1 MAKSKSFF
9 GLRTGSTK
17 SLTFQVYRG
26 QQITKDRVTRVANP
40 RTTRQMEQRSKLPIA
55 AAARSVLKGLV
66 DHSWEGVPYGE
77 QSLRTFSS
85 KNLSA
90 GALKVYSYSSPD
102 APSPGIAEYQVSQ
115 GSLRGFNVDA
125 KHEGSDIVY
134 YTLPVNIGKGPV
146 VPAMP
151 KGTKGSTVLYHLMS
165 YFVENK
171 IDALRAGQQL
181 TFLTLNVPYYKVLNY
196 VGGPNSGKYNV
207 PVTQFAVARLIMPD
221 ISMITDIDTYHDDND
236 EFQLLD
242 EIPGEGG
249 IEFKLRRK
257 DGFFIA
263 FFSDD
268 KRFGFKCYFN
278 NDDSASSSISVAS
291 ALIVSELVNGV
302 WKRSTSN
309 LIVGNGANNKL
320 VKTVF
325 SFDQW
330 ASLYAPKQIES
341 PKYLNN
347 GAEKTGI
354 NK

>member
-40 RTTRQMEQRSKLPIA
+40 RTTLQMEQRSKLPIV
-55 AAARSVLKGLV
+55 AAARSALKGLV

-90 GALKVYSYSSPD
+90 GALKVYSYASPD

-115 GSLRGFNVDA
+115 GSLRGF
-125 KHEGSDIVY
+125 IVATTKGDY
-134 YTLPVNIGKGPV
+134 AVHYSLAANIGKGPV

-165 YFVENK
+165 YFAEHK
-171 IDALRAGQQL
+171 IDGLRAGQQL

-196 VGGPNSGKYNV
+196 VGGSNSGTYTV
-207 PVTQFAVARLIMPD
+207 PVTRFDVARLIMPD
-221 ISMITDIDTYHDDND
+221 ISKISDIDTYHDDND
-236 EFQLLD
+236 EFVLED
-242 EIPGEGG
+242 EISGEGANH
-249 IEFKLRRK
+249 FQLRRN
-257 DGFFIA
+257 DGFYIT
-263 FFSDD
+263 FSDNSSD
-268 KRFGFKCYFN
+268 QLGVSCFFRREGE
-278 NDDSASSSISVAS
+278 DSPITAAS
-291 ALIVSELVNGV
+291 ALIVSELMNGV
-302 WKRSTSN
+302 WKRSSSN
-309 LIVGNGANNKL
+309 LVVANGADNPL
-320 VKTVF
+320 VKKVF

-330 ASLYAPKQIES
+330 ASLYAPKQIVS
-341 PKYLNN
+341 SKYLNN

>member
-26 QQITKDRVTRVANP
+26 QQITKDRVTRVTNP
-40 RTTRQMEQRSKLPIA
+40 RTTLQMEQRSKLPLV
-55 AAARSVLKGLV
+55 AAARSALKGLV

-115 GSLRGFNVDA
+115 GSLRGFIPSQDSVYA
-125 KHEGSDIVY
+125 VHFTLTGVIGEGPI
-134 YTLPVNIGKGPV
+134 

-151 KGTKGSTVLYHLMS
+151 KGTKGSTVLYYLMS
-165 YFVENK
+165 YFANNN
-171 IDALRAGQQL
+171 IDGLRAGQQL
-181 TFLTLNVPYYKVLNY
+181 TFLTLNVPYYKTLNY
-196 VGGPNSGKYNV
+196 VGGSNSGTYDV
-207 PVTQFAVARLIMPD
+207 PVTKFEVARLIMPD
-221 ISMITDIDTYHDDND
+221 ISQISDITTYHDVND
-236 EFQLLD
+236 EFELD
-242 EIPGEGG
+242 PEISGDGKN
-249 IEFKLRRK
+249 EFTLRRK
-257 DGFFIA
+257 DGFII
-263 FFSDD
+263 
-268 KRFGFKCYFN
+268 RF
-278 NDDSASSSISVAS
+278 SASSSYIMFAFKVNKDKDTSMTVAR

-309 LIVGNGANNKL
+309 LIVGDAADNPLIK
-320 VKTVF
+320 KVF

-330 ASLYAPKQIES
+330 ASLYAPKQIVS
-341 PKYLNN
+341 SKYLNN
-347 GAEKTGI
+347 GVEKTGI
-354 NK
+354 NN

>member
-26 QQITKDRVTRVANP
+26 QQITKDRVTKVANP
-40 RTTRQMEQRSKLPIA
+40 RSTLQMEQRSKLPIV
-55 AAARSVLKGLV
+55 AAARSALKGLV

-90 GALKVYSYSSPD
+90 GALKVYSYASPD

-115 GSLRGFNVDA
+115 GSLHGFTANANQNDV
-125 KHEGSDIVY
+125 KFS
-134 YTLPVNIGKGPV
+134 LPANIGAGPV

-151 KGTKGSTVLYHLMS
+151 KGTKGSTVLYNLMS
-165 YFVENK
+165 YFAQNK
-171 IDALRAGQQL
+171 IDGLRAGEQL
-181 TFLTLNVPYYKVLNY
+181 TFLTLNVPYYKVLRN
-196 VGGPNSGKYNV
+196 VGGSDSGTYDV
-207 PVTQFAVARLIMPD
+207 PVTRFDIARLIMPD
-221 ISMITDIDTYHDDND
+221 ISQISDISTYHDDND
-236 EFQLLD
+236 EFVLD
-242 EIPGEGG
+242 SAIEGTG
-249 IEFKLRRK
+249 DNTFVLRRK
-257 DGFFIA
+257 DGFFIVLEA
-263 FFSDD
+263 TANDFHFTCW
-268 KRFGFKCYFN
+268 FKPDGVDN
-278 NDDSASSSISVAS
+278 SLTVAS

-302 WKRSTSN
+302 WKRSASN
-309 LIVGNGANNKL
+309 LIVGNGANNPL

-325 SFDQW
+325 TFNQW
-330 ASLYAPKQIES
+330 ASHYAPKQIVS
-341 PKYLNN
+341 TKYLNN

>member
-40 RTTRQMEQRSKLPIA
+40 RTTLQMEQRSKLPIV
-55 AAARSVLKGLV
+55 AAARRALVGLV

-85 KNLSA
+85 KNLSS
-90 GALKVYSYSSPD
+90 GALKVYSYASPE

-115 GSLRGFNVDA
+115 GSLRGFRGVANNMYDDFAHFNLDA
-125 KHEGSDIVY
+125 
-134 YTLPVNIGKGPV
+134 NIGTGPV

-165 YFVENK
+165 YFAEHK
-171 IDALRAGQQL
+171 IDGLRACQQL
-181 TFLTLNVPYYKVLNY
+181 TFLVLNVPYYKTLRY
-196 VGGPNSGKYNV
+196 VGGSDSGTYDV
-207 PVTQFAVARLIMPD
+207 PVTRFDVARLVMPD
-221 ISMITDIDTYHDDND
+221 ISKITDIDTYHDDND
-236 EFQLLD
+236 EFELD
-242 EIPGEGG
+242 SEITGDGDTK
-249 IEFKLRRK
+249 FNLRRK
-257 DGFFIA
+257 DGFCIHFWTSDTTII
-263 FFSDD
+263 FSC
-268 KRFGFKCYFN
+268 RFETGK
-278 NDDSASSSISVAS
+278 DTSITVAR

-309 LIVGNGANNKL
+309 LLVGEPADDTL
-320 VKTVF
+320 VKKVF

-330 ASLYAPKQIES
+330 ASLYAPKQIVS
-341 PKYLNN
+341 SKYLYIV
-347 GAEKTGI
+347 AEKTGI
-354 NK
+354 NN